1 MVFTVSRT
9 LKTFAIISATSY
21 CFYTSNERRIAL
33 KQDEWCGMKIE
44 RVELVAYIL
53 IAVGLLLL
61 VITFLMAYLK
71 LESVVSIITSGNIA
85 EALGQIFGPIVEAV
99 IKIMFLG
106 IMGWVGSITTMRGIQ
121 LYKEAKIK
129 VAPPAPPK
137 PQQSPQLSQ
146 QTQQTQPAKT

>member
-1 MVFTVSRT
+1 MKV
-9 LKTFAIISATSY
+9 
-21 CFYTSNERRIAL
+21 ERA
-33 KQDEWCGMKIE
+33 
-44 RVELVAYIL
+44 ELVAYIL
-53 IAVGLLLL
+53 IAVGLMLL
-61 VITFLMAYLK
+61 VITFIMAYLK
-71 LESVVSIITSGNIA
+71 LESVVGIITSGNIA
-85 EALGQIFGPIVEAV
+85 EALGKIFGPVVEAV

>member
-1 MVFTVSRT
+1 
-9 LKTFAIISATSY
+9 
-21 CFYTSNERRIAL
+21 
-33 KQDEWCGMKIE
+33 MKIE

>member
-1 MVFTVSRT
+1 
-9 LKTFAIISATSY
+9 
-21 CFYTSNERRIAL
+21 
-33 KQDEWCGMKIE
+33 MKIE

-71 LESVVSIITSGNIA
+71 LESVASIITSGNIA

>member
-1 MVFTVSRT
+1 
-9 LKTFAIISATSY
+9 
-21 CFYTSNERRIAL
+21 
-33 KQDEWCGMKIE
+33 MKIE
-44 RVELVAYIL
+44 RAELMAYIL
-53 IAVGLLLL
+53 IAVGLILL
-61 VITFLMAYLK
+61 VITFIMAYLK
-71 LESVVSIITSGNIA
+71 LESVVGIITSGNIA